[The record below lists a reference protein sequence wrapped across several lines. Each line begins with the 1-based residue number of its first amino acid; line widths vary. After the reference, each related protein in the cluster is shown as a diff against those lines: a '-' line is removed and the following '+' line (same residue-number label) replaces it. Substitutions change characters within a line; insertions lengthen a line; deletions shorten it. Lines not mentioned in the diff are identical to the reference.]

1 MAPIT
6 AHTESVFIKVHV
18 HVYYSICEGRA
29 ERDCQLVDSWK
40 QNLII
45 TTVRRKQLHQPIK
58 KTNARYTVSG
68 QVRKNS
74 FFFNFF

>member
-18 HVYYSICEGRA
+18 HVYYSICEGWA
-29 ERDCQLVDSWK
+29 ERDCRLVDPWK

-45 TTVRRKQLHQPIK
+45 TTVRRKQLH
-58 KTNARYTVSG
+58 
-68 QVRKNS
+68 
-74 FFFNFF
+74 